1 MIRTKLTSIALVLFL
16 AAPAMSAALANTTG
30 DQTVAYPSIAADKYY
45 RTELFFG
52 RSIPGGGT
60 VSDDEWHRFL
70 ADVVT
75 PRFPDGFSIM
85 DAAGQ
90 YREKDGTIDR
100 EHTEVLVF
108 LYPVNKRTS
117 SRRKIEEIRRAYVK
131 QFKQES
137 VLRLDH
143 PAPVDVTF

>member
-1 MIRTKLTSIALVLFL
+1 MMRVKLTAIALALFL
-16 AAPAMSAALANTTG
+16 AGLAPSTAPANEPG
-30 DQTVAYPSIAADKYY
+30 YEIAAHQSVAADRYY
-45 RTELFFG
+45 RTELYFG

-60 VSDDEWHRFL
+60 VSDEEWQRFL

-75 PRFPDGFSIM
+75 PRFPDGFTII

-108 LYPVNKRTS
+108 LYPVNKRTAG
-117 SRRKIEEIRRAYVK
+117 RRKIDEIRRAYVTR
-131 QFKQES
+131 FNQES
-137 VLRLDH
+137 VLRLDFH
-143 PAPVDVTF
+143 TPVDITF